1 VLTKCKR
8 VVVLVYHILLRSS
21 LDSRRHK
28 FRDAC
33 LTIVALIRSRETL
46 ATASWKV
53 DNEGWHHEAANAST
67 DLAFKVENCLEWSTE
82 VLDTWY
88 HITLVDVILLLLA
101 IESLWVLWRA
111 YRLDVI
117 VGEFTD

>member
-1 VLTKCKR
+1 
-8 VVVLVYHILLRSS
+8 
-21 LDSRRHK
+21 
-28 FRDAC
+28 
-33 LTIVALIRSRETL
+33 LIRSRETL
-46 ATASWKV
+46 ATAFWKV